1 MIFLFWI
8 LKLTKV
14 RKYNIQPFISL
25 KNWFS
30 VKEGFGVAKDM
41 LFLNTNAAY
50 PSASLKAFNNYFY
63 YQDKLKNMFSFPTKT
78 FSVYIAVF

>member
-1 MIFLFWI
+1 MFWI
-8 LKLTKV
+8 LKLAKV

-30 VKEGFGVAKDM
+30 VKEKFGVAKDM

-63 YQDKLKNMFSFPTKT
+63 YQDKLKKMFSFPTKT